1 MPDELSKE
9 EKIAAGIVDSSN
21 TSFVDMPMEQNDE
34 YDKEISFTKRS
45 TLAGDDDAPSNDST
59 EKDIEKQGEAPPPP
73 PQEKDP
79 NLIEWDGP
87 NDPQN
92 PMNWP
97 FSKKCRVTGVFASMT
112 FCITF
117 SSSVFSTATEI
128 TAQLYGVSNEVMI
141 LGTSL
146 FVLGFSVGPL
156 IWGPISEL
164 YGRRIPLF
172 TGFIILAILQVPVAV
187 AQNIET
193 IMICRFLGGV
203 FGCAPLAVVGGALAD
218 FWNPVDRGVAVA
230 VFSASTFIGP
240 VAGPIVGGFITE
252 SYLGWRWTQWITLIM
267 VSFFACLGLLF
278 VPETYA
284 PVLLQRKAKKIRF
297 ETQNWAIHS
306 AADERKVDFHDIVT
320 RYLLRPFAMLLK
332 EPILVLLTLYMCLI
346 YGLIYLLFEAY
357 PISFQMQRG
366 WSAGV
371 GALPFLG
378 VTVGVLVGV
387 AIITYTTMTRFARKL
402 KKHGRVIP
410 EERLPPMIVGAV
422 LLPAGLFWFAWTS
435 SPEITWVPQVLAG
448 IPIGAG
454 ILMIFMQGLNYII
467 DVYLMHANSAIAAN
481 TLVRSLAGAGF
492 PMFATPMYQN
502 LGVAW
507 ATSLLGFLA
516 VVMAPVP
523 VLFFIYGSR
532 IRAMSKYSPTGKGGP
547 PGKGPGK

>member
-1 MPDELSKE
+1 
-9 EKIAAGIVDSSN
+9 
-21 TSFVDMPMEQNDE
+21 
-34 YDKEISFTKRS
+34 
-45 TLAGDDDAPSNDST
+45 
-59 EKDIEKQGEAPPPP
+59 
-73 PQEKDP
+73 
-79 NLIEWDGP
+79 
-87 NDPQN
+87 
-92 PMNWP
+92 
-97 FSKKCRVTGVFASMT
+97 
-112 FCITF
+112 
-117 SSSVFSTATEI
+117 
-128 TAQLYGVSNEVMI
+128 
-141 LGTSL
+141 
-146 FVLGFSVGPL
+146 
-156 IWGPISEL
+156 
-164 YGRRIPLF
+164 
-172 TGFIILAILQVPVAV
+172 
-187 AQNIET
+187 
-193 IMICRFLGGV
+193 
-203 FGCAPLAVVGGALAD
+203 
-218 FWNPVDRGVAVA
+218 
-230 VFSASTFIGP
+230 
-240 VAGPIVGGFITE
+240 
-252 SYLGWRWTQWITLIM
+252 LIM